1 MLDRKFLWMKT
12 QHLPNPQKDAKM
24 EMRRR
29 ENSEEDEGNDM
40 YPLPFLDKDDSMRRF
55 TSLHSDSQRME
66 LESRFRSRIR
76 QQKLE
81 NARIVKANVPNV
93 GDFITDPIKRHV
105 QRRLLRQRVKIHAGL
120 EE

>member
-1 MLDRKFLWMKT
+1 MLDRKILWMKT
-12 QHLPNPQKDAKM
+12 QQLPNPQKDAKM

-29 ENSEEDEGNDM
+29 ENLEKQSGNDM
-40 YPLPFLDKDDSMRRF
+40 YPPPMIEQEPSKRHIDQLVE
-55 TSLHSDSQRME
+55 DSQRAE

-93 GDFITDPIKRHV
+93 GGLITDPIK
-105 QRRLLRQRVKIHAGL
+105 
-120 EE
+120 